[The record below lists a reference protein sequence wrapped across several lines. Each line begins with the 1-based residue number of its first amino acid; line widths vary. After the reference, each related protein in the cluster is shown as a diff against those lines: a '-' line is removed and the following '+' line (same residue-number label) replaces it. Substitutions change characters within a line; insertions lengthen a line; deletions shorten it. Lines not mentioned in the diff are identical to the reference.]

1 MSEAKIEPEFTRPT
15 LLLALSPAVVLVALL
30 AVNVLVYGDDATY
43 GPNQIALILAAAVA
57 ALGGWYLRVPT
68 TMMLAG
74 IHSSLGAALP
84 AILILLLIGALTG
97 TWMISGVVP
106 AMIYYGLNVL
116 EPSYFLAASV
126 VICSIV
132 SMATGSSWS
141 TVATVGVALMGIG
154 TALGAPAPMTAGA
167 IISGAYFGDK
177 LSPLSDTT
185 NLAAA
190 MAGTDLICHIRYMM
204 WTTVPSILITLGL
217 FWYLGTTLETGG
229 ANPADVSAL
238 QTLLAERFN
247 ITPWLFLVPTA
258 VLVMVFLK
266 VDAVVALLVGTLLG
280 AVAAVIAQPEIV
292 SFVASLNGGDGV
304 DRICE
309 YFGLQLS
316 EKVRGVLQFGE
327 HSYKAG
333 INAMMDEVELAN
345 QALTKAEAAA
355 DSREKLA
362 ALTAAERANV
372 FAHKL
377 LVSKGMAGML
387 NTIWLI
393 ICAMCFG
400 GVMEACGMLKRITD
414 SLMYFAKSTGS
425 LIATT
430 ATTCLFLNFTA
441 SDQYLAIVVPGR
453 MFRETFKER
462 GLAPQNLSRTLED
475 SGTVTS
481 VLVPWNTCGAA
492 QAAVLQV
499 TTYAYAGY
507 CFFNYLSPIMT
518 VFFGFAGIAIA
529 KLGTAKAE
537 DFKN

>member
-1 MSEAKIEPEFTRPT
+1 MSEAKIETEFKRPS
-15 LLLALSPAVVLVALL
+15 LLLALAPALALIALL
-30 AVNVLVYGDDATY
+30 TVNVWLYGADATY

-57 ALGGWYLRVPT
+57 GLGGLMLGVPIKR
-68 TMMLAG
+68 MLDG
-74 IHSSLGAALP
+74 FQSSLSAALP
-84 AILILLLIGALTG
+84 AVLILLLIGALSG

-106 AMIYYGLNVL
+106 AMIYYGLEVL

-141 TVATVGVALMGIG
+141 TVATVGIALLGIG
-154 TALGAPAPMTAGA
+154 TALGAPIPMTAGA

-190 MAGTDLICHIRYMM
+190 MAGTDLVTHIRYMLL
-204 WTTVPSILITLGL
+204 TTVPSILITIGL
-217 FWYLGTTLETGG
+217 FWYLGITLETEG

-238 QTLLAERFN
+238 QAMLADRFY
-247 ITPWLFLVPTA
+247 ITPWLFLVPVA
-258 VLVMVFLK
+258 VLVMVFMK
-266 VDAVVALLVGTLLG
+266 IDATVALLVGTLLG
-280 AVAAVIAQPEIV
+280 ALTAVIAQPNIV
-292 SFVASLNGGDGV
+292 HFVATKKADMPEA
-304 DRICE
+304 RTTAE
-309 YFGLQLS
+309 
-316 EKVRGVLQFGE
+316 FGE
-327 HSYKAG
+327 ESYRAS
-333 INAMMDEVELAN
+333 INSMMDEVKLASH
-345 QALTKAEAAA
+345 ALTDAEKAVVKSMSDGDDDA
-355 DSREKLA
+355 SEKLA
-362 ALTAAERANV
+362 ALTPAERANV
-372 FAHKL
+372 FANKL
-377 LVSKGMAGML
+377 LTSKGMAGML

-414 SLMYFAKSTGS
+414 SLIHFAKSTGS

-492 QAAVLQV
+492 QMAVLQL
-499 TTYAYAGY
+499 TSYTYIGY
-507 CFFNYLSPIMT
+507 CFFNYISPIMT
-518 VFFGFAGIAIA
+518 VIFGFAGIAIA
-529 KLGTAKAE
+529 KLATAKG
-537 DFKN
+537 DDSQS

>member
-1 MSEAKIEPEFTRPT
+1 MSEAKIETEFKRPS
-15 LLLALSPAVVLVALL
+15 LLLALAPAVALVALL
-30 AVNVLVYGDDATY
+30 AINVVLYKSDATY

-57 ALGGWYLRVPT
+57 GLGGWTLKVPVQ
-68 TMMLAG
+68 TMLEG
-74 IHSSLGAALP
+74 IYSSLSTALP

-141 TVATVGVALMGIG
+141 TVATVGVALLGIG
-154 TALGAPAPMTAGA
+154 TALGAPVPMTAGA

-190 MAGTDLICHIRYMM
+190 MAGTDLVTHIRYML

-217 FWYLGTTLETGG
+217 FFYLGMTLETDG
-229 ANPADVSAL
+229 ANPADVGAL
-238 QTLLAERFN
+238 QDLLSDRFY
-247 ITPWLFLVPTA
+247 ITPWLFLVPAA
-258 VLVMVFLK
+258 VLVMVFMK
-266 VDAVVALLVGTLLG
+266 VDATVALLVGTLLG
-280 AVAAVIAQPEIV
+280 ALTAVVAQPEIIH
-292 SFVASLNGGDGV
+292 FVVTEEARLPEAARSALE
-304 DRICE
+304 ISTE
-309 YFGLQLS
+309 
-316 EKVRGVLQFGE
+316 
-327 HSYKAG
+327 SYQACIK
-333 INAMMDEVELAN
+333 AMMKEVDLASE
-345 QALTKAEAAA
+345 ALTVAEGLG
-355 DSREKLA
+355 DSPEKLA
-362 ALTAAERANV
+362 AAERANV
-372 FAHKL
+372 FANKL
-377 LVSKGMAGML
+377 LVSKGMDGML

-414 SLMYFAKSTGS
+414 SLMHFAKSTGS

-492 QAAVLQV
+492 QMAVLQL
-499 TTYAYAGY
+499 TSYTYIGY

-518 VFFGFAGIAIA
+518 VIFGFAGIAIA
-529 KLGTAKAE
+529 KLATAKV
-537 DFKN
+537 DDSQS

>member
-1 MSEAKIEPEFTRPT
+1 MSEAKVEPEYRRPALLFALAPALVLV
-15 LLLALSPAVVLVALL
+15 LLLS
-30 AVNVLVYGDDATY
+30 VNVLLYGADATY
-43 GPNQIALILAAAVA
+43 GPNQIALILAAAFA
-57 ALGGWYLRVPT
+57 AVGGLSLKVPMKKMLGGIT
-68 TMMLAG
+68 T
-74 IHSSLGAALP
+74 SLNAALP
-84 AILILLLIGALTG
+84 AILILLLIGALSG
-97 TWMISGVVP
+97 TWMLSGIVP

-116 EPSYFLAASV
+116 EPSYFLMASV

-132 SMATGSSWS
+132 SVATGSSWS

-154 TALGAPAPMTAGA
+154 TALEAPQAMTAGA

-190 MAGTDLICHIRYMM
+190 MAGTDLITHIRYML

-217 FWYLGTTLETGG
+217 FWYLGTTLDTSG

-238 QTLLAERFN
+238 QAVLASRFN
-247 ITPWLFLVPTA
+247 ITPWLFVVPVV
-258 VLVMVFLK
+258 VLVLVFMK
-266 VDAVVALLVGTLLG
+266 VDAVAALFVGTLLG
-280 AVAAVIAQPEIV
+280 AAVAIVAQPGIV
-292 SFVASLNGGDGV
+292 QSLVGNKDQPAEDRSFLELSTDSYRASV
-304 DRICE
+304 
-309 YFGLQLS
+309 
-316 EKVRGVLQFGE
+316 
-327 HSYKAG
+327 
-333 INAMMDEVELAN
+333 NAMMDEIDLSGSELSETEKAAN
-345 QALTKAEAAA
+345 EAGDDKQALM
-355 DSREKLA
+355 D
-362 ALTAAERANV
+362 ALTPAEKANV
-372 FAHKL
+372 FAKKL
-377 LVSKGMAGML
+377 LSSKGMAGMM

-414 SLMYFAKSTGS
+414 SLIQFARSTGS

-430 ATTCLFLNFTA
+430 VSTCLFLNLTA

-453 MFRETFKER
+453 MFRQTYKDR

-492 QAAVLQV
+492 QMAVLHL
-499 TTYAYAGY
+499 TSYAYIGF

-518 VFFGFAGIAIA
+518 MIFGFTGIAIA
-529 KLGTAKAE
+529 KLATKDDGSKT
-537 DFKN
+537 

>member
-1 MSEAKIEPEFTRPT
+1 MSEAKIETEFNRPS
-15 LLLALSPAVVLVALL
+15 LLLALAPALALVALL
-30 AVNVLVYGDDATY
+30 AINVVLYGQDATY

-57 ALGGWYLRVPT
+57 ALGGWALKVPVKK
-68 TMMLAG
+68 MLAG

-84 AILILLLIGALTG
+84 AILILLLIGALSG

-132 SMATGSSWS
+132 SLATGSSWS

-190 MAGTDLICHIRYMM
+190 MAGTDLVCHIRYML
-204 WTTVPSILITLGL
+204 WTTVPSILIALGI
-217 FWYLGTTLETGG
+217 FWYLGSTLDTTG

-238 QTLLAERFN
+238 QALLADRFK
-247 ITPWLFLVPTA
+247 ITPWLFLVPAA
-258 VLVMVFLK
+258 VLVMVFMK
-266 VDAVVALLVGTLLG
+266 VDATVALLAGAVLG
-280 AVAAVIAQPEIV
+280 ACAAVIVQPSVIN
-292 SFVASLNGGDGV
+292 FVATGQAELAGERSV
-304 DRICE
+304 
-309 YFGLQLS
+309 
-316 EKVRGVLQFGE
+316 VLE
-327 HSYKAG
+327 VAENSYKAS
-333 INAMMDEVELAN
+333 ISSMMGEVKLGSS
-345 QALTKAEAAA
+345 LTEAE
-355 DSREKLA
+355 SKIPEKLA
-362 ALTAAERANV
+362 ALKRADA
-372 FAHKL
+372 FAQKL
-377 LVSKGMAGML
+377 LSSKGMWGMM

-414 SLMYFAKSTGS
+414 SLIQFARSTGS

-430 ATTCLFLNFTA
+430 ATTCLFLNLTA

-453 MFRETFKER
+453 MFRQTFKDR

-499 TTYAYAGY
+499 STYAYAGY
-507 CFFNYLSPIMT
+507 CFFNYLSPVMT
-518 VFFGFAGIAIA
+518 VIFGFAGIAIA
-529 KLGTAKAE
+529 KLATAKGDDSE
-537 DFKN
+537 S